1 MAETEEVKQERNLRK
16 VLTATVVSDKQD
28 KTLVVK
34 VDRRSPHP
42 LYRKVVKVT
51 SKCYVHDENNE
62 SGLGDTVEIRECPP
76 KSKTK
81 RWELV
86 RVVEKSRLIDLVAL
100 RAAQKRRRHEESAAE
115 EAGDESQQASE
126 DLD

>member
-1 MAETEEVKQERNLRK
+1 MPKRLAVGVVTSDRCRK
-16 VLTATVVSDKQD
+16 S
-28 KTLVVK
+28 
-34 VDRRSPHP
+34 RRVEISRREKDP
-42 LYRKVVKVT
+42 LYGKYIRRRTV
-51 SKCYVHDENNE
+51 CHVHDENNE

-100 RAAQKRRRHEESAAE
+100 RAAQKQRSHEADVN
-115 EAGDESQQASE
+115 EAGEDESVAMPDESR
-126 DLD
+126 

>member
-1 MAETEEVKQERNLRK
+1 MPKRLAIG
-16 VLTATVVSDKQD
+16 VVTSDKCR
-28 KTLVVK
+28 KS
-34 VDRRSPHP
+34 RRVEISRREKDP
-42 LYRKVVKVT
+42 LYGKFIRRRII
-51 SKCYVHDENNE
+51 CQVHDENNE

>member
-1 MAETEEVKQERNLRK
+1 MPKRLAVG
-16 VLTATVVSDKQD
+16 VVTSDKCR
-28 KTLVVK
+28 KS
-34 VDRRSPHP
+34 RRVEISRREKDP
-42 LYRKVVKVT
+42 LYGKYLRRRTV
-51 SKCYVHDENNE
+51 CHVHDENNE

-100 RAAQKRRRHEESAAE
+100 RAAQKRRKH
-115 EAGDESQQASE
+115 EAGADEIAGE
-126 DLD
+126 TPEATGEPG